1 MQQTVDNK
9 KQIEE
14 LLPKIKSM
22 MNSLLITSNDKEILS
37 VHKYAERETSRRR
50 EFERSVSNISF
61 VQYNIH
67 KSDVRMRRSLDKAR
81 QKLEELSHSNVLVK
95 FLSNA
100 DQRGEIVGVV
110 EDIREAILNYQVFCM
125 VLNCRSLLTN
135 GNRHLCKRIC
145 MK

>member
-22 MNSLLITSNDKEILS
+22 MDSFLITLNDKENLP

-50 EFERSVSNISF
+50 EFERLVAISVSL
-61 VQYNIH
+61 NIH
-67 KSDVRMRRSLDKAR
+67 KSDVRMRRSLDKSR

-95 FLSNA
+95 FLSN
-100 DQRGEIVGVV
+100 DDHRGEIVGVV
-110 EDIREAILNYQVFCM
+110 EDIREAILHYQVFCM
-125 VLNCRSLLTN
+125 MLNCQSVSD
-135 GNRHLCKRIC
+135 KR
-145 MK
+145 